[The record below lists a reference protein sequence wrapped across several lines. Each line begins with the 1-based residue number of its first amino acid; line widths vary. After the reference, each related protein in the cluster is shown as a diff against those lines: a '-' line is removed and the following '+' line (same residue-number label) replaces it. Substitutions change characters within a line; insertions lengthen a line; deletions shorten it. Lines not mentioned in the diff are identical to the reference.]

1 MATRP
6 FLTRKGS
13 PVASLHWHRL
23 LGAGA
28 LIAAGIVT
36 AMAADREL
44 LGEAA
49 TPRLEW
55 RSIDDVVMGGVSRS
69 EARLTADGALRFS
82 GVVSLENNGGFA
94 SIRSEPVKLD
104 LSGAQGLRL
113 RVKGGGKGFKLNL
126 KTEAGFD
133 TVQYQAPF
141 MAPEE
146 WGTVTL
152 PFAAFRAVFRGRPVP
167 NAPALDPAR
176 IVTLGFLISERQ
188 EGPFLL
194 EIASI
199 TAYTGP

>member
-55 RSIDDVVMGGVSRS
+55 RSIDDVVMGGVSKS
-69 EARLTADGALRFS
+69 AVRLAPDGVLRFS

-94 SIRSEPVKLD
+94 SIRSEPVQLD
-104 LSGAQGLRL
+104 MSGAQGLRL
-113 RVKGGGKGFKLNL
+113 RVKGGGKRFKLNL

-141 MAPEE
+141 TAPDAWAE
-146 WGTVTL
+146 VSL
-152 PFAAFRAVFRGRPVP
+152 PFSAFRPVFRGRPVP
-167 NAPALDPAR
+167 GAPALDPAR
-176 IVTLGFLISERQ
+176 IVTLGFLISDRQ